1 VSEHGA
7 IGEVYSDVDSNALK
21 PGHSKS
27 QRATRDFGLHEGV
40 LSPIETLAQS
50 VSAIA
55 PSTSPALTIPLVVA
69 LSGNGTWF
77 VYVLTTAAVLLVG
90 YCISR
95 FARMSASPGSLY
107 SYTADSLPPW
117 LGAVAAW
124 AMLLAYIATGA
135 SVAGAT
141 MYYGNVL
148 LSQFFSWTMPGL
160 PTLILV
166 FVPVCAIAYRDVKL
180 SAEMMLWIEVVSV
193 SLIAI
198 VLALVL
204 FQHGLHV
211 DMNQAGLKN
220 FKANGLGP
228 ALVLAMFSYVGFES
242 ATTLGAEARN
252 PLKTIPRAV
261 LQSAIVVGL
270 FFTLSAYAEVLGFH
284 GEINNLSDPSISPMH
299 VLARKVGFSA
309 LGPAIDFGAFV
320 AGFACVLA
328 CTTASARVMLRMAH
342 SGLLPDTFAYTHKS
356 FGTPTRGV
364 VLTGAVMF
372 AISAP
377 LVLHGV
383 TGPDIYGWL
392 GSLSVFG
399 FLTAYALVAVAL
411 PFARKALGQ
420 HSHLITVVSAFTALV
435 MIAGIFGTVYPVP
448 DAPVRYFPYIYIAY
462 LGMGMIWFLARRKT
476 ICARK
481 AAAGAESV

>member
-1 VSEHGA
+1 
-7 IGEVYSDVDSNALK
+7 
-21 PGHSKS
+21 
-27 QRATRDFGLHEGV
+27 
-40 LSPIETLAQS
+40 
-50 VSAIA
+50 
-55 PSTSPALTIPLVVA
+55 
-69 LSGNGTWF
+69 
-77 VYVLTTAAVLLVG
+77 
-90 YCISR
+90 
-95 FARMSASPGSLY
+95 
-107 SYTADSLPPW
+107 
-117 LGAVAAW
+117 
-124 AMLLAYIATGA
+124 
-135 SVAGAT
+135 
-141 MYYGNVL
+141 
-148 LSQFFSWTMPGL
+148 
-160 PTLILV
+160 
-166 FVPVCAIAYRDVKL
+166 
-180 SAEMMLWIEVVSV
+180 
-193 SLIAI
+193 
-198 VLALVL
+198 
-204 FQHGLHV
+204 
-211 DMNQAGLKN
+211 
-220 FKANGLGP
+220 
-228 ALVLAMFSYVGFES
+228 
-242 ATTLGAEARN
+242 
-252 PLKTIPRAV
+252 
-261 LQSAIVVGL
+261 
-270 FFTLSAYAEVLGFH
+270 
-284 GEINNLSDPSISPMH
+284 MH